1 MPDFNSYC
9 QIPHAHRVYLY
20 QMTPTTPYEQ
30 EVLKELEA
38 WKREVQRRPGLFA
51 GISRRLQH
59 RINSIIPEAAHR
71 AITSAFKVVTKFL
84 LRGSDFFTAK
94 PLIDVSLQEREEQ
107 VQTQIGR
114 YKYAATAE
122 GAITGAGGILLGLAD
137 LPLWLTIKIKMLSH
151 VAALYG
157 HDTSDFRERLYIMYI
172 LSLGFSS
179 RKHKRKVYGILANW
193 DTYVRTLPQ
202 EQDAFDWR
210 TFQQEYRDFLDIAK
224 LLQLVPGIGAAIGAV
239 VNNRLTDKLGDM
251 AMNAY
256 RMRWFAQ
263 EGIVSQGSG
272 E

>member
-1 MPDFNSYC
+1 MA
-9 QIPHAHRVYLY
+9 II
-20 QMTPTTPYEQ
+20 TPYEQ
-30 EVLKELEA
+30 EALKELES
-38 WKREVQRRPGLFA
+38 WKREIQRRPGLFA

-59 RINSIIPEAAHR
+59 KINSLIPEAAHR
-71 AITSAFKVVTKFL
+71 AITAAFKVVTNFL
-84 LRGSDFFTAK
+84 LRGSDFLTAK
-94 PLIDVSLQEREEQ
+94 PLLNASLQEREEEAQ
-107 VQTQIGR
+107 KQIER

-157 HDTSDFRERLYIMYI
+157 HDTSDFRERLYILYV

-193 DTYVRTLPQ
+193 DVYLLSLPA
-202 EQDAFDWR
+202 EKDAFDWR
-210 TFQQEYRDFLDIAK
+210 TFQQEYRDFLDIVK
-224 LLQLVPGIGAAIGAV
+224 LLQLVPGIGAAVGAV
-239 VNNRLTDKLGDM
+239 VNNRLTDKLGDL

-263 EGIVSQGSG
+263 SAAVQAGNA
-272 E
+272 